1 MSKGIIYIMTTVVDG
16 LIKIGKTGTSNF
28 ESRMYTLEHNGYC
41 NVVGLKREFAI
52 EVDDYDDKE
61 ALLHNIF
68 EKSQVPGTELF
79 ALDVNLA
86 IQLLSSFE
94 GRVVYPKTETK
105 DDIFDEASEKI
116 AAKETEKQ
124 KKRSPFRFSMIG
136 LTPGDFVY
144 LISDN
149 SVIATV
155 CDDDRH
161 VSYNGE
167 IVSLSTLADR
177 FIPSKTGVAGTEH
190 FSLEPNSKDSL
201 AAIRRRQECSQEESI
216 EARPRAARF
225 KFSLIGIEPG
235 EVLTMVERPDIVV
248 VVEDDFHIRY
258 KNDLWTMTALAKRT
272 LGPLATNGPTHFAYK
287 GETVYDMRK
296 RIVSDYANC

>member
-1 MSKGIIYIMTTVVDG
+1 MTTVVDG

-105 DDIFDEASEKI
+105 DDIFDEASEKV
-116 AAKETEKQ
+116 AAKSPEGQ
-124 KKRSPFRFSMIG
+124 KKKKASRFTFSM
-136 LTPGDFVY
+136 V
-144 LISDN
+144 
-149 SVIATV
+149 
-155 CDDDRH
+155 
-161 VSYNGE
+161 
-167 IVSLSTLADR
+167 
-177 FIPSKTGVAGTEH
+177 
-190 FSLEPNSKDSL
+190 
-201 AAIRRRQECSQEESI
+201 
-216 EARPRAARF
+216 
-225 KFSLIGIEPG
+225 GIQPG
-235 EVLTMVERPDIVV
+235 ETIVFV
-248 VVEDDFHIRY
+248 SDPSVAAVVEDDFHIKY
-258 KNDLWTMTALAKRT
+258 NGEIWSMSALAQN
-272 LGPLATNGPTHFAYK
+272 LLNLQHVPQGPLHFTYQ
-287 GETVYDMRK
+287 GERLTDRRK
-296 RIVSDYANC
+296 RMLGDCQE